1 VLSHERKAALILTG
15 IAASE
20 GTWLYFNLAGR
31 AAKFWRYTGFADPS
45 RAGWIGWG
53 SALVCAVLF
62 IWRATKLPSVRENL
76 IRISGL
82 KLLAFLLAVAAG
94 FCEEVIFRKW
104 LMDALQNRG
113 FHAAVQV
120 AASALL
126 FGLAHAVW
134 GLFRGSIRAAT
145 GAMVATGALGFMLAV
160 IYLLSHRVVA
170 TCVVSHFLINLFIE
184 PGLVLAAVRGEMG
197 RGRA

>member
-1 VLSHERKAALILTG
+1 MLSHERKAGLILTG

-31 AAKFWRYTGFADPS
+31 AAKFWRYKGFSDPG

-53 SALVCAVLF
+53 SALICAVLF
-62 IWRATKLPSVRENL
+62 IWRAAKLPSVRENL

-82 KLLAFLLAVAAG
+82 KLLAFLLAVSAG

-113 FHAAVQV
+113 FHAVVQI

-126 FGLAHAVW
+126 FGLAHAMW

-160 IYLLSHRVVA
+160 VYLLSHRVVA

-197 RGRA
+197 RGRD